1 MGYMYFETK
10 VKTLRTPRMILIF
23 VIITDYMFVCVGRIL
38 RGRSPF
44 GFLTN
49 RDVLFENSLNHTNN
63 MNIYDLNATA

>member
-1 MGYMYFETK
+1 MCILKQRF
-10 VKTLRTPRMILIF
+10 KTLRTPRMILIF
-23 VIITDYMFVCVGRIL
+23 VMITVYAFVCVGRSL

-44 GFLTN
+44 GLLTN